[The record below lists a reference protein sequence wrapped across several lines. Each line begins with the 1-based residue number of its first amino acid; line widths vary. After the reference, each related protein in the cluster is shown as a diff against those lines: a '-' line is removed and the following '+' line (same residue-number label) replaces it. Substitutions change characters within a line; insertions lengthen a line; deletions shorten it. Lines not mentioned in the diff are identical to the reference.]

1 MHGVL
6 KYVTTPPSSNVVNCK
21 KWLQSSLIYMS
32 HFDNPRVPLSASSF
46 CQDGVHVD
54 WDDISIIF
62 AVTPDLSGLVSGLF
76 SADKMF

>member
-1 MHGVL
+1 MVQ
-6 KYVTTPPSSNVVNCK
+6 
-21 KWLQSSLIYMS
+21 QSSLIYMS

>member
-1 MHGVL
+1 
-6 KYVTTPPSSNVVNCK
+6 
-21 KWLQSSLIYMS
+21 MS

>member
-1 MHGVL
+1 M
-6 KYVTTPPSSNVVNCK
+6 
-21 KWLQSSLIYMS
+21 
-32 HFDNPRVPLSASSF
+32 
-46 CQDGVHVD
+46 D